1 VVTRRFVASSLV
13 WRDAILH
20 IAAFEGA
27 EGRESA
33 SARVAVVTSARG
45 SAIKSAEH
53 LERGGSGRLERPF
66 VSDPARTFGHVA
78 VWSRP
83 LP

>member
-1 VVTRRFVASSLV
+1 MSRT
-13 WRDAILH
+13 
-20 IAAFEGA
+20 
-27 EGRESA
+27 SA
-33 SARVAVVTSARG
+33 CVAVVTSARG
-45 SAIKSAEH
+45 SAIKSGAPRETA
-53 LERGGSGRLERPF
+53 RVGLERPF

>member
-1 VVTRRFVASSLV
+1 VSR
-13 WRDAILH
+13 I
-20 IAAFEGA
+20 
-27 EGRESA
+27 

-45 SAIKSAEH
+45 SAIKSAVPR
-53 LERGGSGRLERPF
+53 ERRLGRLERPF
-66 VSDPARTFGHVA
+66 VSDPARTFGRVA